1 MLRMI
6 FKEENLQVSNVEY
19 QNASN
24 KIESIL
30 YFIRAT
36 LTSVQQEII
45 NIIKRFK
52 FEELELSIMPIFP
65 EISWDN
71 VRSELIKHHK
81 NFTSA
86 NVGQVIKMI
95 ITQKGLK
102 EKILTDR
109 LLSLHL
115 IDISW
120 HSNKKMWYGYT
131 LTGSNK
137 SANYLINRE
146 IQNNMIDNLNSLNIK
161 INLKI
166 YTHNNITYVS
176 LVETKRNKK
185 NKVQHT
191 MFFCALFMGQKYFF
205 STKKNIPSDI
215 LNAITRSLGYEDV
228 KRLKVM
234 GRDLKSLSVL
244 CWKRKEG
251 AMNAQN
257 INKTLIYEDDTPDR
271 KKTGVDFTQQ
281 KQRKKYA
288 RACFGDNPPIL
299 EVVVVNGPTRPISH
313 EDISKKLPNIN
324 IQATWEFRS
333 QNIAAFLSKL
343 IERRILVTPVPH
355 YISNLMI
362 LGKNELT
369 LKSD

>member
-1 MLRMI
+1 I
-6 FKEENLQVSNVEY
+6 
-19 QNASN
+19 
-24 KIESIL
+24 
-30 YFIRAT
+30 
-36 LTSVQQEII
+36 QQEIV

-65 EISWDN
+65 EVSWDN

-95 ITQKGLK
+95 IIQKGLK
-102 EKILTDR
+102 QQILTDR
-109 LLSLHL
+109 LLSLYL
-115 IDISW
+115 IDTSW

-131 LTGSNK
+131 LIGSNK
-137 SANYLINRE
+137 SVNYFINRE

-166 YTHNNITYVS
+166 YTHNDITYVS
-176 LVETKRNKK
+176 LVETKKNKK
-185 NKVQHT
+185 SKVQRT

-215 LNAITRSLGYEDV
+215 LNAIAKSLGYANV
-228 KRLKVM
+228 KRLELIGK
-234 GRDLKSLSVL
+234 DLKSLSIL
-244 CWKRKEG
+244 CWRRKER
-251 AMNAQN
+251 AMNSQN
-257 INKTLIYEDDTPDR
+257 INETLIYEDDTPDR

-288 RACFGDNPPIL
+288 EACFGDDPPIL

-313 EDISKKLPNIN
+313 EDISNKLPNTN

-369 LKSD
+369 FKND